1 MVIILRVGELFLKS
15 AETRRRFENLL
26 IQNLREVLHGI
37 KFELER
43 EGGRIYLATKS
54 RRALDRL
61 TKIPGVVSISPAVAA
76 GPELKDI
83 VQTATKFASKF
94 LKPGMSFAIRAR
106 VVGKHPFTASELN
119 RLVGASILQAIP
131 RITVNLSRPSRTVE
145 IEVRERKAYVFCG
158 RIKGAGGLPVGSE
171 GGVATICSGRA
182 EEVLA
187 TWLSLKRGC
196 SVHPVVLSHQPQR
209 VLEQLRK
216 LGQPMNGMLVRKRIV
231 DGTMEGAAVALRVTG
246 ELGRKMGALAVVSA
260 ELLENLPPNLPK
272 LDSLCPLPV
281 LRPLAGMDLELARTC
296 ASEIGLQ
303 LETPPP
309 LNPAELSLAQIEETA
324 EELQK
329 LAREF
334 HLKP

>member
-15 AETRRRFENLL
+15 TKTRRRFENLL

-37 KFELER
+37 KFELEKER
-43 EGGRIYLATKS
+43 GRIYLSTKS

-61 TKIPGVVSISPAVAA
+61 TKVPGIVSLSPAVTA

-83 VQTATKFASKF
+83 VQTTTKFASKF
-94 LKPGMSFAIRAR
+94 LKPGMSFAVRAR
-106 VVGKHPFTASELN
+106 VVGKHPFTADELN
-119 RLVGASILQAIP
+119 RVVGASILQALP
-131 RITVNLSRPSRTVE
+131 RTTVNLSHPSLTVE
-145 IEVRERKAYVFCG
+145 IEVRGGKAYVFCE

-171 GGVATICSGRA
+171 GEVVAICSGRA

-216 LGQPMNGMLVRKRIV
+216 LGQPMNGMLVRRRVV
-231 DGTMEGAAVALRVTG
+231 DGTIEGAAIALRVAG

-260 ELLENLPPNLPK
+260 ELLENLPPDLSQ
-272 LDSLCPLPV
+272 LDSFCPLPV

-303 LETPPP
+303 LEAPPP
-309 LNPAELSLAQIEETA
+309 LKPAELSPAQIEETA
-324 EELQK
+324 KELLK

-334 HLKP
+334 RLKP